1 MKEAPRPVL
10 PFLVPESGK
19 PLSEPDQYKAADRAF
34 KAPPYAAERPLARN
48 AFDISPKMLRF
59 KTEPIVYAPPSRPGG
74 RFFLAKNKP
83 AFDRLGTKRQCL
95 ACGAKYY
102 DLGRKPPVCS
112 RCGANGEP
120 KRADGKAENLA
131 APPRQSAEAAPS
143 PPSSKPIGREW
154 SREQAE
160 AIDKVGG
167 WLKVGEPQ
175 VFRLFGYAG
184 VGKTTLARH
193 IAEGARGETVF
204 AAFTGKAAL
213 VMRSKGCRGASTIHA
228 LIYRASEGK
237 DGVPTFTLDT
247 DGRASRAGLI
257 VIDECSMVDE
267 ELARDLLSFG
277 KPILV
282 LGDPFQLPPV
292 KGGGYFTDAAPDVML
307 TQIHRQ
313 AEDNPIIRLSKVV
326 RSGGE
331 LKEGVYGE
339 TRVIRR
345 ASIDAAQVLE
355 ADQVLVGMNRTRRAY
370 NQRMR
375 ELNGFKEP
383 LPVSGDRLV
392 CLRNDRTK
400 GLINGG
406 LWRVEALG
414 GVVKDFVKMTLRSED
429 GGARAPV
436 EVAVLKAFF
445 EGTEGELAYT
455 LRRESDEFDYG
466 YALTVHKAQGSQWD
480 NVMLFDESFA
490 FREHRARWLYT
501 GLTRAARRLTVV
513 R

>member
-1 MKEAPRPVL
+1 LTK
-10 PFLVPESGK
+10 
-19 PLSEPDQYKAADRAF
+19 
-34 KAPPYAAERPLARN
+34 
-48 AFDISPKMLRF
+48 
-59 KTEPIVYAPPSRPGG
+59 KT
-74 RFFLAKNKP
+74 P
-83 AFDRLGTKRQCL
+83 ASSRLGTKRQCL

-112 RCGANGEP
+112 RCGASAEP
-120 KRADGKAENLA
+120 KRMSRQAEELPA
-131 APPRQSAEAAPS
+131 AGDATTRTQASRAVEAPS
-143 PPSSKPIGREW
+143 SRPIGREW
-154 SREQAE
+154 SSEQAG
-160 AIDKVGG
+160 AIDQVGR
-167 WLKVGEPQ
+167 WLKHGEPQ

-193 IAEGARGETVF
+193 IAEGARGETAF

-213 VMRSKGCRGASTIHA
+213 VMRSKGCAGATTIHA
-228 LIYRASEGK
+228 LIYRASEGAE
-237 DGVPTFTLDT
+237 GAPTFTLNA
-247 DGRASRAGLI
+247 DGPASKAGLI
-257 VIDECSMVDE
+257 VIDECSMVDA

-292 KGGGYFTDAAPDVML
+292 KGAGFFTDGAPDVML

-313 AEDNPIIRLSKVV
+313 AQDNPIIRLSEVV
-326 RSGGE
+326 RAGGE
-331 LKEGVYGE
+331 LSVGDYGE
-339 TRVIRR
+339 TRVIPR
-345 ASIDAAQVLE
+345 AAIDPAQVLG
-355 ADQVLVGMNRTRRAY
+355 ADQVLVGVNRTRRAY

-375 ELNGFKEP
+375 DLKGFREP
-383 LPVSGDRLV
+383 LPVAGDRLV

-406 LWRVEALG
+406 LWRVETLG
-414 GVVKDFVKMTLRSED
+414 GVKKDFVRMTLHSEEEGSRST
-429 GGARAPV
+429 V
-436 EVAVLKAFF
+436 KVAVLKAFF
-445 EGTEGELAYT
+445 EGKEGELGFA

-480 NVMLFDESFA
+480 DVMLFDESFA

-501 GLTRAARRLTVV
+501 GLTRAARKLTVV

>member
-1 MKEAPRPVL
+1 MPVA
-10 PFLVPESGK
+10 G
-19 PLSEPDQYKAADRAF
+19 
-34 KAPPYAAERPLARN
+34 
-48 AFDISPKMLRF
+48 
-59 KTEPIVYAPPSRPGG
+59 
-74 RFFLAKNKP
+74 
-83 AFDRLGTKRQCL
+83 RLGTKRQCL

-102 DLGRKPPVCS
+102 DLGRKPPTCS
-112 RCGANGEP
+112 RCGAKAQP
-120 KRADGKAENLA
+120 DRAKAA
-131 APPRQSAEAAPS
+131 SKPPASAEAREVPRATA
-143 PPSSKPIGREW
+143 KPIGREW

-160 AIDKVGG
+160 AIDKVGR
-167 WLKVGEPQ
+167 WLKAGEPQ

-193 IAEGARGETVF
+193 VAEGAHGETAF
-204 AAFTGKAAL
+204 AAFTGKAAM
-213 VMRSKGCRGASTIHA
+213 VMRANGCAGATTIHA
-228 LIYRASEGK
+228 LIYRASEGAE
-237 DGVPTFTLDT
+237 GAPTFTLNE
-247 DGRASRAGLI
+247 DGPASRVGLI
-257 VIDECSMVDE
+257 VIDECSMVDA

-292 KGGGYFTDAAPDVML
+292 KGGGYFTEAAPDVML
-307 TQIHRQ
+307 TAIHRQ
-313 AEDNPIIRLSKVV
+313 AADNPIIRLSQIV

-331 LKEGVYGE
+331 LPDGVYGE
-339 TRVIRR
+339 TRVVRR
-345 ASIDAAQVLE
+345 GAIDAAEVLA
-355 ADQVLVGMNRTRRAY
+355 ADQVLVGVNRTRRAY

-375 ELNGFKEP
+375 DLNGFAEP
-383 LPVSGDRLV
+383 LPVAGDRLV

-414 GVVKDFVKMTLRSED
+414 GMQKDFVRMTVRSADE
-429 GGARAPV
+429 GSAKAV
-436 EVAVLKAFF
+436 KVAVLKHFF
-445 EGTEGELAYT
+445 EGTEGELAYP

-480 NVMLFDESFA
+480 DVMLFDESFA

-501 GLTRAARRLTVV
+501 GLTRAAKRLTVV

>member
-1 MKEAPRPVL
+1 MMRTAV
-10 PFLVPESGK
+10 G
-19 PLSEPDQYKAADRAF
+19 
-34 KAPPYAAERPLARN
+34 
-48 AFDISPKMLRF
+48 
-59 KTEPIVYAPPSRPGG
+59 
-74 RFFLAKNKP
+74 
-83 AFDRLGTKRQCL
+83 RLGTKRQCL
-95 ACGAKYY
+95 ACGAKFY
-102 DLGRKPPVCS
+102 DLGRKPPTCS
-112 RCGANGEP
+112 RCGAKVEP
-120 KRADGKAENLA
+120 KKAKA
-131 APPRQSAEAAPS
+131 AAKAAAGAEQASAEPVPAPAS
-143 PPSSKPIGREW
+143 VETPRPRLGPRDW
-154 SREQAE
+154 TQEQAA
-160 AIDKVGG
+160 AIDRVGR
-167 WLKVGEPQ
+167 WLKDGEQP

-193 IAEGARGETVF
+193 VAEAAAGETAF

-213 VMRSKGCRGASTIHA
+213 VMRAHGCSNATTIHA
-228 LIYRASEGK
+228 LIYRASEGV
-237 DGVPTFTLDT
+237 DGAPTFTLNE
-247 DGRASRAGLI
+247 DGPASRASLI
-257 VIDECSMVDE
+257 VIDECSMVDA

-292 KGGGYFTDAAPDVML
+292 KGGGYFTEAAPDVML

-313 AEDNPIIRLSKVV
+313 AEDNPIIRLSQIV

-331 LKEGVYGE
+331 LKDGSYGE

-345 ASIDAAQVLE
+345 AAIDATQVLA
-355 ADQVLVGMNRTRRAY
+355 ADQVLVGVNRTRRAY
-370 NQRMR
+370 NQRVR
-375 ELNGFKEP
+375 QLTGFAEP
-383 LPVSGDRLV
+383 LPLAGDRLV

-414 GVVKDFVKMTLRSED
+414 GVVKDFVRMTVRSED
-429 GGARAPV
+429 DGAAKSV
-436 EVAVLKAFF
+436 KVAVLKAFF
-445 EGTEGELAYT
+445 EGTEGELAYP

-480 NVMLFDESFA
+480 DVLLFDESYA

-501 GLTRAARRLTVV
+501 GLTRAAKRLTIV

>member
-1 MKEAPRPVL
+1 LTKSKLA
-10 PFLVPESGK
+10 SG
-19 PLSEPDQYKAADRAF
+19 
-34 KAPPYAAERPLARN
+34 
-48 AFDISPKMLRF
+48 
-59 KTEPIVYAPPSRPGG
+59 
-74 RFFLAKNKP
+74 
-83 AFDRLGTKRQCL
+83 RLGTKRQCF

-112 RCGANGEP
+112 RCGAAAEP
-120 KRADGKAENLA
+120 KRPSEAAPQAPGKDAAAEARQA
-131 APPRQSAEAAPS
+131 APPARPV
-143 PPSSKPIGREW
+143 PREW
-154 SREQAE
+154 SPEQAQ
-160 AIDKVGG
+160 AIDAVGR
-167 WLKVGEPQ
+167 WLKKGEPQ

-193 IAEGARGETVF
+193 IAEGARGDTAF

-213 VMRSKGCRGASTIHA
+213 VMRSKGCAGATTIHA
-228 LIYRASEGK
+228 LIYRASEGAE
-237 DGVPTFTLDT
+237 GAPTFTLNA
-247 DGRASRAGLI
+247 DGPASRAGLI
-257 VIDECSMVDE
+257 VIDECSMVDA

-292 KGGGYFTDAAPDVML
+292 KGGGYFTDHPPDVML

-313 AEDNPIIRLSKVV
+313 AHDNPIIRLSEVV

-331 LKEGVYGE
+331 LEHGAYGE

-345 ASIDAAQVLE
+345 AEIDAAEVIG
-355 ADQVLVGMNRTRRAY
+355 ADQVLVGTNRTRRAY

-375 ELNGFKEP
+375 DLNGYKEP
-383 LPVSGDRLV
+383 LPVAGDRLV

-406 LWRVEALG
+406 LWRVETLA
-414 GVVKDFVKMTLRSED
+414 GVKKDFVRMTLRSED
-429 GGARAPV
+429 EGARAAV
-436 EVAVLKAFF
+436 KVAVLKAFF

-501 GLTRAARRLTVV
+501 GLTRAARKLTVV